1 MVVIIAAVVVICL
14 AILLLLCV
22 VNSSASHNAKL
33 ELERQQQSTCSTIP
47 APKTSRLSAI
57 SDEYTMN
64 APAANAP
71 EVILQINSHHPPVS
85 AGDLASRLAVMK
97 NDADTADTAGTAG
110 TAGTGF
116 GTMLGSGGDGS
127 WGAGRGVYISAEN
140 SSTEYSSA
148 EGHATQTRA
157 ESSESVSDFFT
168 NLGTDAVQ
176 QGTNVSDFFTNLGT
190 DAVQQGTN
198 TGSGTDFSTSVT
210 SGDGSARVVTRGDIG
225 DSSDTDLRT
234 TTMTT
239 TTTTTL
245 PDGTTTKTM
254 VVSSPNNVSMSV

>member
-176 QGTNVSDFFTNLGT
+176 QGTN
-190 DAVQQGTN
+190 